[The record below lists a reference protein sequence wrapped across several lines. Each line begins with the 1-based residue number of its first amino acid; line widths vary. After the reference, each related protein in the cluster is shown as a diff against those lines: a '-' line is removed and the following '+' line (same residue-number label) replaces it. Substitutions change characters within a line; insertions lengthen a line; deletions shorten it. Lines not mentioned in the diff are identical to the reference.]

1 MTTMS
6 QARQSEAA
14 AHTGTRNT
22 PIRYRGRFAPSP
34 TGPLH
39 FGSLVAAVGSYLD
52 ARHHGGEWLLRIE
65 DLDPP
70 REVAGATAAILR
82 TLEGFGMHWDGPVI
96 YQSRRGDIHA
106 TALEEL
112 ARKDY
117 LYGCACT
124 RKEIA
129 DSAIRSEA
137 GLVYPGTCRGGLP
150 PGRRARALRV
160 RSEQRRIEMVDRLQG
175 TMQQQLDREVGDFII
190 RRADGLIAYQLAVVV
205 DDADQQI
212 THVVRGADLLDSTP
226 RQLYLQQLLELPT
239 PSYLHLPV
247 AVDADAE
254 KLSKQTFARDVIAGR
269 DNVALLDVLGF
280 LNQQL
285 PDSPLDASRDG
296 LWQWA
301 IKHWEPGRIS
311 GSRTLPAPAAY
322 SAKITKD

>member
-1 MTTMS
+1 MTIMPL
-6 QARQSEAA
+6 ARQPESSDPAA
-14 AHTGTRNT
+14 RRNT
-22 PIRYRGRFAPSP
+22 PARYRGRFAPSP

-39 FGSLVAAVGSYLD
+39 FGSLIAAVGSYLD
-52 ARHHGGEWLLRIE
+52 ARHHDGEWLLRME

-70 REVAGATAAILR
+70 REVAGAADAILR
-82 TLEGFGMHWDGPVI
+82 TLDGFGMDWDGPVT
-96 YQSRRGDIHA
+96 YQSRRGDIYA
-106 TALEEL
+106 AALEDL
-112 ARKDY
+112 ARKGCLFD
-117 LYGCACT
+117 CACT

-129 DSAIRSEA
+129 DSAIRTEA

-160 RSEQRRIEMVDRLQG
+160 RTEPRRIELVDRLQG
-175 TMQQQLDREVGDFII
+175 TLRQQLDREVGDFII
-190 RRADGLIAYQLAVVV
+190 RRADGLVAYQLAVVV
-205 DDADQQI
+205 DDAEQQI

-247 AVDADAE
+247 AVDADTE

-269 DNVALLDVLGF
+269 DNAVLLDVLAF
-280 LNQQL
+280 LNQAV
-285 PDSPLDASRDG
+285 PDSAQDASRDE

-301 IKHWEPGRIS
+301 IRHWEPGRIT
-311 GSRTLPAPAAY
+311 GSKTLPAPAAW

>member
-1 MTTMS
+1 MTTQ
-6 QARQSEAA
+6 QARHSGSGAHSAA
-14 AHTGTRNT
+14 RNT
-22 PIRYRGRFAPSP
+22 PGRYRGRFAPSP

-39 FGSLVAAVGSYLD
+39 FGSLIAAVGSYLD

-70 REVAGATAAILR
+70 REVAGAADAILR
-82 TLEGFGMHWDGPVI
+82 TLEAFGMYWDGPVI
-96 YQSRRGDIHA
+96 YQSRRDGIYA
-106 TALEEL
+106 NALEEL
-112 ARKDY
+112 ARKGY
-117 LYGCACT
+117 LFDCACT
-124 RKEIA
+124 RKEIT

-160 RSEQRRIEMVDRLQG
+160 RTEQRRIELVDRLQG
-175 TMQQQLDREVGDFII
+175 ILQQQLDREVGDFII
-190 RRADGLIAYQLAVVV
+190 RRADGLVAYQLAVVV

-226 RQLYLQQLLELPT
+226 RQLYLQQLLELST
-239 PSYLHLPV
+239 PFYLHLPV

-254 KLSKQTFARDVIAGR
+254 KLSKQTFARDVIADR
-269 DNVALLDVLGF
+269 DNSALLDALTF
-280 LNQQL
+280 LNQAV
-285 PDSPLDASRDG
+285 PDSPQDASRDE

-301 IKHWEPGRIS
+301 IAHWEPGRIT
-311 GSRTLPAPAAY
+311 GSRTLPAPAAW

>member
-1 MTTMS
+1 MTTP
-6 QARQSEAA
+6 QARQTEA
-14 AHTGTRNT
+14 
-22 PIRYRGRFAPSP
+22 PVPYRGRFAPSP

-70 REVAGATAAILR
+70 REVPGASDTILR
-82 TLEGFGMHWDGPVI
+82 SLEGFGMQWDGPVV
-96 YQSRRGDIHA
+96 YQSQRDDIYA

-112 ARKDY
+112 AHKGY
-117 LYGCACT
+117 LFGCACT
-124 RKEIA
+124 RREIA

-160 RSEQRRIEMVDRLQG
+160 RTEQRSIELVDRLQG
-175 TMQQQLDREVGDFII
+175 NLQQQLDREVGDFII
-190 RRADGLIAYQLAVVV
+190 RRADGLVAYQLAVVV

-254 KLSKQTFARDVIAGR
+254 KLSKQTFARDVIACM
-269 DNVALLDVLGF
+269 NNAALLDALTF
-280 LNQQL
+280 LNQVL
-285 PDSPLDASRDG
+285 PESPDDASQDE

-301 IKHWEPGRIS
+301 IAHWEPGRIP
-311 GSRTLPAPAAY
+311 GSRTLPSPAAW
-322 SAKITKD
+322 SGKLIKD

>member
-1 MTTMS
+1 MTTRAQQPES
-6 QARQSEAA
+6 SV
-14 AHTGTRNT
+14 
-22 PIRYRGRFAPSP
+22 PYRGRFAPSP

-70 REVAGATAAILR
+70 REVPGAADEILR
-82 TLEGFGMHWDGPVI
+82 TLDGFGMHWDGPVI
-96 YQSRRGDIHA
+96 YQSQRGDIYA
-106 TALEEL
+106 NALEEL
-112 ARKDY
+112 TGKGY
-117 LYGCACT
+117 LFGCACT

-160 RSEQRRIEMVDRLQG
+160 RAEQRSIELNDRLQG
-175 TMQQQLDREVGDFII
+175 NLRQQLDQEVGDFII
-190 RRADGLIAYQLAVVV
+190 RRADGLVAYQLAVVV

-226 RQLYLQQLLELPT
+226 RQLYLQQLLELPA

-247 AVDADAE
+247 AVGADAD
-254 KLSKQTFARDVIAGR
+254 KLSKQTFARDVIAGK
-269 DNVALLDVLGF
+269 DNVVLLDVLGF

-285 PDSPLDASRDG
+285 PDSPLDASRDE
-296 LWQWA
+296 LWKWA
-301 IKHWEPGRIS
+301 IMHWDPGRIPCN
-311 GSRTLPAPAAY
+311 RTLPSPAAW
-322 SAKITKD
+322 SGKLIKD

>member
-1 MTTMS
+1 MTML
-6 QARQSEAA
+6 QARHSEAGA
-14 AHTGTRNT
+14 DTATRNT
-22 PIRYRGRFAPSP
+22 ADRYRGRFAPSP

-39 FGSLVAAVGSYLD
+39 FGSFVAAVGSYLD

-70 REVAGATAAILR
+70 REVPGAADAILR
-82 TLEGFGMHWDGPVI
+82 TLEGFGMHWDGPVL
-96 YQSRRGDIHA
+96 YQSRRDGIYAD
-106 TALEEL
+106 ALEEL
-112 ARKDY
+112 ARKGY
-117 LYGCACT
+117 LFGCACS
-124 RKEIA
+124 RREIA

-137 GLVYPGTCRGGLP
+137 GLVYPGTCRDGLP

-160 RSEQRRIEMVDRLQG
+160 RTEQRRIELLDRLQG
-175 TMQQQLDREVGDFII
+175 ALQQQLDREVGDFII
-190 RRADGLIAYQLAVVV
+190 RRADGLVAYQLAVVV

-247 AVDADAE
+247 AVDADTE

-269 DNVALLDVLGF
+269 DNSVLLDVLAF
-280 LNQQL
+280 LNQAM
-285 PDSPLDASRDG
+285 PVSPQDASRDE

-301 IKHWEPGRIS
+301 IAHWEPGRIA
-311 GSRTLPAPAAY
+311 GNRFLPAPAAW